1 MIKQIWTVRSPQR
14 LFSGLA
20 AAVTG
25 LFQLYTVTSLFYLP
39 WTVPFRLIGLQ
50 SKYCLLILPAV
61 MMIVFLFWIFRIH
74 SNTVLI
80 GVRKAKHEAVVLK
93 QKKLSRDYRTAA
105 MMLWTVGL
113 GFLQLDMLNTVKQM
127 QGFGLF
133 IPVVCLFALV
143 AVSIRYRIK
152 LHGIRVRYDEADV
165 V

>member
-1 MIKQIWTVRSPQR
+1 M
-14 LFSGLA
+14 
-20 AAVTG
+20 
-25 LFQLYTVTSLFYLP
+25 
-39 WTVPFRLIGLQ
+39 
-50 SKYCLLILPAV
+50 
-61 MMIVFLFWIFRIH
+61 
-74 SNTVLI
+74 LI

-113 GFLQLDMLNTVKQM
+113 GFLQLDMLNTAKQM

>member
-1 MIKQIWTVRSPQR
+1 
-14 LFSGLA
+14 
-20 AAVTG
+20 
-25 LFQLYTVTSLFYLP
+25 
-39 WTVPFRLIGLQ
+39 
-50 SKYCLLILPAV
+50 

-113 GFLQLDMLNTVKQM
+113 GFLQLDMLNTAKQM